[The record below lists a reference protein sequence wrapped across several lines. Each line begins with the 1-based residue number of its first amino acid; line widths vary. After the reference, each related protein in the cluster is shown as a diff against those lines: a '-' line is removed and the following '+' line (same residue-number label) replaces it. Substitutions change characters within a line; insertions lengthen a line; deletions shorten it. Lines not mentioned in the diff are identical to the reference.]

1 MAVKMESLGQVSQM
15 PPEGTVM

>member
-15 PPEGTVM
+15 PP